1 MLEACQQID
10 QDYRVLSLCMRLLGK
25 WISKGNDALFAKLNG
40 QYSFLL
46 TMMVSGLRTSEPAL
60 RCASLEACQGLIHV
74 TQGIIWLLQN
84 HDAKSLIALSLMD
97 ESIYVVTQGCKFYLF
112 MMEQENTSDEY
123 KQLCQHMDPSVQIKH
138 FLEQQHHPSLLMAA
152 LEFCWTFA
160 NSTCSSVF
168 RYLART
174 HLLVALPSLMQ
185 LNNRIIRK
193 RVIEIFST
201 LFRHSS
207 SPIQLLTSNYNDGN
221 EADGEGDHSQADQQ
235 QQCLKATYTFIK
247 TIYTRMMTETPTSMD
262 DVCTSIETLQASL
275 ELIARLKQDQSS
287 VLTMSF
293 VTDSIQ
299 SSNDTLMELLQVCM
313 VKRAKNDKLNK
324 VAELIQESNRPIFL
338 QRKLLQVVLQ
348 TFHLLV
354 EKFPLQIKN
363 ADILEAGLQVLSSP
377 SFANDQRLL
386 KSCLQLVIKSLH
398 CQSNRVSSM
407 ELQPTFSKFMVL
419 LIDKMDD
426 GCLSSQNLA
435 LVLSTLDELLE
446 HEAFESHILGQN
458 TIRPLMNAIRLKFVD
473 VEWDVRDA
481 MIEFVG
487 GLFEP
492 GAKEEIA
499 LKNKIDFAI
508 SLDLPLLVLDR
519 IKDQEPYVRASALK
533 TVQIMM
539 KTGPGWNFIQQHEQ
553 LRTFSRT
560 LPRLLYDTEAFVRR
574 ATLDAMS
581 CLVAH
586 RSCEGLLLTQP
597 DQVAMDHK
605 DTLSTDTLSMLMNDD
620 DIEVRIRLCRLLD
633 HMWQLKMQERD
644 QSKRHTSTLLTQDN
658 QSLTLSYFY
667 FLHGDHWLLESVK
680 DSQRMVRLEAMQ
692 VIERILTT
700 YETSPSTTTG
710 SKRSRL
716 DDDEKD
722 AMFMKQLGDLDLVHI
737 KRTTN
742 PEDLYQ
748 EAFDINPTMM
758 TQLTDPTDDAHLLD
772 CY

>member
-1 MLEACQQID
+1 
-10 QDYRVLSLCMRLLGK
+10 MRLLGK
-25 WISKGNDALFAKLNG
+25 WISKGNDALFDKLNG

-60 RCASLEACQGLIHV
+60 RCASLEACQGMIHV
-74 TQGIIWLLQN
+74 TQGIVWLLQN
-84 HDAKSLIALSLMD
+84 NDAKSLIALSLMD

-112 MMEQENTSDEY
+112 MMEQENTSEEY

-152 LEFCWTFA
+152 LEFCWTFS

-168 RYLART
+168 CYLART
-174 HLLVALPSLMQ
+174 HLLVTLPNLLQ

-207 SPIQLLTSNYNDGN
+207 SPIQLLTSNYSDEE
-221 EADGEGDHSQADQQ
+221 EAYGGGDHNEDNVDQIDQQ
-235 QQCLKATYTFIK
+235 QQHLRETYTFINA
-247 TIYTRMMTETPTSMD
+247 TYTNMMTESPTSMD

-275 ELIARLKQDQSS
+275 ELIARLKQDQPTA
-287 VLTMSF
+287 LTMAF

-299 SSNDTLMELLQVCM
+299 SSNDTLMELLNVCM
-313 VKRAKNDKLNK
+313 VKRAKNEQLIK
-324 VAELIQESNRPIFL
+324 VAELIQESSRPIFL

-354 EKFPLQIKN
+354 EKFSLQIKI

-386 KSCLQLVIKSLH
+386 KSCLQLVSKSLH
-398 CQSNRVSSM
+398 CLSNRVSSM
-407 ELQPTFSKFMVL
+407 ELQPTFFKFMML

-426 GCLSSQNLA
+426 GCLSSQNLT
-435 LVLSTLDELLE
+435 LVLSTLDELLG
-446 HEAFESHILGQN
+446 HEPFESHFLGQN
-458 TIRPLMNAIRLKFVD
+458 TLRPLMNAIRLKFVD

-492 GAKEEIA
+492 GAKGDA
-499 LKNKIDFAI
+499 TLKNKIDFAI

-553 LRTFSRT
+553 LRSFSRT

-581 CLVAH
+581 CLVEH

-644 QSKRHTSTLLTQDN
+644 QSKRHTSILLTQDN

-667 FLHGDHWLLESVK
+667 FLHGDHWLLELIK
-680 DSQRMVRLEAMQ
+680 DSQRLVRLEAMQ

-700 YETSPSTTTG
+700 YETATTTTTTTG

-722 AMFMKQLGDLDLVHI
+722 TAFMKQLGELDLVHI